1 MKMIAR
7 SHAFLAL
14 ALASSFSLLTACEE
28 KKPEGTT
35 STTSSPA
42 EPSPKGAPPQTVDTP
57 AAESPAPSP
66 AAENAAGDGGHVAAA
81 MAGDGGHATDVQG
94 DGGHAPEGKG
104 DGGHVTDPKKH

>member
-1 MKMIAR
+1 MKMTSI

-42 EPSPKGAPPQTVDTP
+42 EPNTKAAAPQNVADTP
-57 AAESPAPSP
+57 AAANPTPAP
-66 AAENAAGDGGHVAAA
+66 AAENAAGDGGHVEAA
-81 MAGDGGHATDVQG
+81 MTGDGGHATEV
-94 DGGHAPEGKG
+94 KG

>member
-1 MKMIAR
+1 MKMTSI

-42 EPSPKGAPPQTVDTP
+42 EPSTGRRLQNVADTRRPPTP
-57 AAESPAPSP
+57 RPLRPP
-66 AAENAAGDGGHVAAA
+66 RTPRGR
-81 MAGDGGHATDVQG
+81 
-94 DGGHAPEGKG
+94 
-104 DGGHVTDPKKH
+104 